1 MSAPQSNKRHASSAH
16 DNEPIKKK
24 GRPSKSELAANTPE
38 NAINRIQA
46 RRMLT
51 ENSPLRCEGDDLDG
65 YYRDLLLQVD
75 AQWDPEDDE
84 AIDEEWDQSAQKA
97 NPMVFKPAQHGS
109 LLTLFK
115 VCLRLYQ
122 TTPITILSPYHRLW
136 YQPVSP
142 NGMGNKWVYSKLF
155 CDDLTA
161 LMVHPV
167 WEANTGLLVTALAWT
182 VICRLDDRR
191 LWGGSLNRPCPALDS
206 VYEQVQRCSEKSQA
220 LPSSYHDMHTAA
232 RERASQR
239 GESTSEW
246 SDLFLSIGELASQQ
260 TAAEPDDDF
269 QSPFGFP
276 VLPVTLSDLRLL
288 TEAVD
293 ATNLGSECNYSVKDA
308 LMGWNAEV
316 SGQHLPGMKQLPLVF
331 EISWKNIFRYLKIS
345 RRGAQSHA
353 ADASRSH
360 SEGSVS
366 EQNTL
371 LQRDPIAS
379 PGLHPASEEGDDIE
393 GGFDGSYENEF
404 GGYLPATDDSEAFSH
419 ESTVPE
425 RSELPVHASH
435 RENELL
441 SEISELRKE
450 SRELR
455 EGQRR
460 QDDLMLTMQ
469 TQLDNMQSELRQ
481 IKQSVQAPTPS
492 QNNQQS
498 TMFFG
503 KPNTASQSVL
513 DEPDLWWQL

>member
-1 MSAPQSNKRHASSAH
+1 
-16 DNEPIKKK
+16 
-24 GRPSKSELAANTPE
+24 
-38 NAINRIQA
+38 
-46 RRMLT
+46 MLT
-51 ENSPLRCEGDDLDG
+51 ENPPLDG
-65 YYRDLLLQVD
+65 SYRDLLLQVD

-97 NPMVFKPAQHGS
+97 NSMVFKPAQHGS

-122 TTPITILSPYHRLW
+122 TTPITILSPYHRLC
-136 YQPVSP
+136 YQPVSS

-167 WEANTGLLVTALAWT
+167 WEANTGLLVAALAWT

-191 LWGGSLNRPCPALDS
+191 LWGGSLNKSCPALDS
-206 VYEQVQRCSEKSQA
+206 VYEQVQRCSENGQA
-220 LPSSYHDMHTAA
+220 LPSSYHDMHKSA

-246 SDLFLSIGELASQQ
+246 SDLFLNVGELASQQ

-293 ATNLGSECNYSVKDA
+293 ATNLRPECNYSVKDA

-316 SGQHLPGMKQLPLVF
+316 SGQNLPGMKQLPLVF
-331 EISWKNIFRYLKIS
+331 EISWKNVFRHLKIS
-345 RRGAQSHA
+345 GRGAQSHA
-353 ADASRSH
+353 VDASRSH
-360 SEGSVS
+360 SEGAVS

-371 LQRDPIAS
+371 LQRDLIAS
-379 PGLHPASEEGDDIE
+379 PGLPPASEEEDEVE

-404 GGYLPATDDSEAFSH
+404 GGYLPATDGSEAFSH
-419 ESTVPE
+419 ESAVPE
-425 RSELPVHASH
+425 RVELPIHTSH
-435 RENELL
+435 RERELL

-450 SRELR
+450 IRELR

-469 TQLDNMQSELRQ
+469 SKLRQ
-481 IKQSVQAPTPS
+481 IKQSIQAPTPS
-492 QNNQQS
+492 QSNLPF
-498 TMFFG
+498 TMPFG
-503 KPNTASQSVL
+503 KPNTASESVL